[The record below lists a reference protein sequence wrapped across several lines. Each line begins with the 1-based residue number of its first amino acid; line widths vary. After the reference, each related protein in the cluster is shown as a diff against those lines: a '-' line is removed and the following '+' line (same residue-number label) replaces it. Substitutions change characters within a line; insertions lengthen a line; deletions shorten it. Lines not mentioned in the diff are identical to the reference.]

1 MQVQNI
7 IRARFRR
14 SIAELHPILKRRL
27 TTTQVDQVNE
37 AFAIAAEVF
46 FDSLDE
52 ILEGKQPDFTFEALT
67 DADIDELLDDEIV
80 YDDAA

>member
-7 IRARFRR
+7 VRARFRR

-27 TTTQVDQVNE
+27 TPTQLEQVNE

-46 FDSLDE
+46 FDSLDD
-52 ILEGKQPDFTFEALT
+52 ILEGKQPDFVLDALT
-67 DADIDELLDDEIV
+67 EDDIDELL

>member
-27 TTTQVDQVNE
+27 TPTQLDQVNE
-37 AFAIAAEVF
+37 AFSIAAEVF

-52 ILEGKQPDFTFEALT
+52 ILEGKQPDFVLDALT
-67 DADIDELLDDEIV
+67 EDDIDDLLELEP
-80 YDDAA
+80 YDDAT

>member
-27 TTTQVDQVNE
+27 TPTQLDQVNE
-37 AFAIAAEVF
+37 AFSIAAEVF
-46 FDSLDE
+46 FDSLDD
-52 ILEGKQPDFTFEALT
+52 ILEGKQPDFVLDALT
-67 DADIDELLDDEIV
+67 EDDIDDLLELEP
-80 YDDAA
+80 YDDAT

>member
-14 SIAELHPILKRRL
+14 SIAELNPILKRRL
-27 TTTQVDQVNE
+27 THTQLDQVNE
-37 AFAIAAEVF
+37 AFSIAAEVF
-46 FDSLDE
+46 FDQLDD
-52 ILEGKQPDFTFEALT
+52 ILEGKQPDFVLDALSEE
-67 DADIDELLDDEIV
+67 DIDELL